1 MHVSRARARVGAV
14 ASLGADAP
22 KMPTDTIRGRLV
34 ECAAGEGAKPK
45 RYLIGS
51 SYALELEFP
60 ERLRSGQTQLEYN
73 LLKYG

>member
-34 ECAAGEGAKPK
+34 ALPDTFE
-45 RYLIGS
+45 IGLVHDFGLFAVMRMRVAS
-51 SYALELEFP
+51 AL
-60 ERLRSGQTQLEYN
+60 
-73 LLKYG
+73 